1 MRGGREPPSA
11 QNPRRSNDK
20 CPMKLPAFDYAAPTS
35 VAEAVALLGS
45 RDGNAKLLSGG
56 QSLMPILAFRLA
68 APELI
73 VDLKRIPG
81 LGEIEIGADGVCL
94 GARVRWC
101 DVEGDPRLAT
111 AHPLLSEAVKH
122 VAHYQIRNRGTIGG
136 SLAHADPA
144 AEMPGVA
151 VACEAELTIVGGKGT
166 RIAKAD
172 DFFLGA
178 LHTTLG
184 PDEMITSVRLPP
196 WPRERRWGFLE
207 FSRRRGDFALA
218 GIAVFY
224 DLANGLASNAH
235 IGVIGASD
243 RPCRLRGAEA
253 ALDGTP
259 LDHSAIVAAAAAARD
274 EVEAVDD
281 FHAPA
286 DYRRALVETLV
297 ERALTQA
304 AARSGEA

>member
-1 MRGGREPPSA
+1 
-11 QNPRRSNDK
+11 
-20 CPMKLPAFDYAAPTS
+20 MKLPAFDYAAPTS

-45 RDGNAKLLSGG
+45 KEGNAKLLSGG

-81 LGEIEIGADGVCL
+81 LGDIEIGPDGVRI

-101 DVEGDPRLAT
+101 DVEGDKRLAS

-151 VACEAELTIVGGKGT
+151 VACEAEITIAGPKGT
-166 RIAKAD
+166 RIAKAH

-178 LHTTLG
+178 LHTTLE
-184 PDEMITSVRLPP
+184 PDEMITGVRLPP
-196 WPRERRWGFLE
+196 WPTVRRWGFLE

-218 GIAVFY
+218 GAAVFY
-224 DLANGLASNAH
+224 DPVGGVATNAH
-235 IGVIGASD
+235 IGVIGAAD

-253 ALDGTP
+253 ALNGTP
-259 LDHSAIVAAAAAARD
+259 VDGAAIAVVAAAARD

-297 ERALTQA
+297 ERALTLA
-304 AARSGEA
+304 AARQDEADRS